1 MIVFPSHA
9 PCLLQRDG
17 DRTAEIDD
25 RLGAHTGAQTA
36 HTLAYAG
43 SRGHSETLPLLNSR
57 RSGAGHVGWKIGMA
71 CKGSGV
77 RVPSAPLIALVDLQ
91 LCVRSRGTVAVQVS
105 AASIPWRRSRR
116 V

>member
-77 RVPSAPLIALVDLQ
+77 RVPSAPLLYPQVKGLVPFLELISALTGAPYGAP
-91 LCVRSRGTVAVQVS
+91 STTA
-105 AASIPWRRSRR
+105 I
-116 V
+116 